1 MKPTRPR
8 LPGIALLL
16 AAVLMSTTALAGR
29 DHDHDRDDRHHDHR
43 DHPARVAV
51 EVGPR
56 PAYLIDQ
63 LDNGPLKRKLASCE
77 NRPQRP
83 TAFSIG
89 HRGAALQFPEHT
101 RESYIAAARQ
111 GAGIVECDVTF
122 TQDRELVCRHSQC
135 DLHTTTNILAIPE
148 LAAKCSVPFTPA
160 DPATGTP
167 AQARCCTSDITLAEF
182 RQLKGKMDGANPM
195 ATTVEDYMKGT
206 PSWRTELYAATGTL
220 MAHKESI
227 ALFRQL
233 GVGMTPELKEAS
245 VPMPFQG
252 DYTQAD
258 YAQQMIDEYVEM
270 GVSPRQVW
278 PQSFKLDDVLYWV
291 RHTPRFGR
299 QAVFLES
306 VDSAADMPAAI
317 DKLPTLA
324 RQGVNIVAPPLW
336 ALVTLDGNDRIVPSA
351 YARAARAAGLD
362 IITWTLERSGTLTDG
377 GGWYYQSITGA
388 IDGPGDTYRLLDV
401 LARKVGVIGVFSDW
415 PATVTYYANCMSR

>member
-1 MKPTRPR
+1 MKPSRPR
-8 LPGIALLL
+8 LPGVAI
-16 AAVLMSTTALAGR
+16 LMVATLISTAALAGR
-29 DHDHDRDDRHHDHR
+29 DHADARDERRPRHHDR
-43 DHPARVAV
+43 PAHVAV
-51 EVGPR
+51 EVGAR

-63 LDNGPLKRKLASCE
+63 LDDGPLKRKLASCK

-167 AQARCCTSDITLAEF
+167 AQARCCTTDLTLAEF

-220 MAHKESI
+220 MTHKESI

-252 DYTQAD
+252 DYTQQD
-258 YAQQMIDEYVEM
+258 YARQMIDEYVAM
-270 GVSPRQVW
+270 GIPPRQVW
-278 PQSFKLDDVLYWV
+278 PQSFNLDDVRYWV

-306 VDSAADMPAAI
+306 VDSAADLPEAI
-317 DKLPTLA
+317 DRLPALA

-336 ALVTLDGNDRIVPSA
+336 ALVTLDGEDRIVPSA
-351 YARAARAAGLD
+351 YAQAARAAGLD

-377 GGWYYQSITGA
+377 GGWYYQSLAGA
-388 IDGPGDTYRLLDV
+388 IDGPGDIYRLLDV
-401 LARKVGVIGVFSDW
+401 LAREVGILGIFSDW
-415 PATVTYYANCMSR
+415 PATVTYYANCMDR